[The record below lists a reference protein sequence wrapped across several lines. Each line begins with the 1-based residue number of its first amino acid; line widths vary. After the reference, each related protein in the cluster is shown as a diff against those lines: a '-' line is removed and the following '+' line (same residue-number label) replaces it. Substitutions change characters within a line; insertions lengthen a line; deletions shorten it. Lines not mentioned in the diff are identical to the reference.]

1 MTEEQQKAIFDLFPD
16 AEMEYDINGE
26 VIIYT
31 GTWGEILPTGQYA
44 KLPTAEEG

>member
-16 AEMEYDINGE
+16 AEIEYDLDGE
-26 VIIYT
+26 IIIYT

-44 KLPTAEEG
+44 KLPPAEEV

>member
-16 AEMEYDINGE
+16 AEIEYDIDGE

-31 GTWGEILPTGQYA
+31 GTWDEILPT
-44 KLPTAEEG
+44 EEV